1 MHSTTPELLTSTL
14 TAAEVLSADH
24 RRFRRQVIEHCFAS
38 GTPIDR
44 QVLTVILAAKA
55 QREEPF
61 RWWTAPAVRELL
73 WVDIVEWCLTNAVDV
88 PGNVPEA
95 MWALLGALPVS
106 DAQIAELREPLSQE
120 AGLDRNGRRK
130 AAKRRHPSRKNVS

>member
-1 MHSTTPELLTSTL
+1 MHTTTPDLSPTL
-14 TAAEVLSADH
+14 AARDVLSADH
-24 RRFRRQVIEHCFAS
+24 RRFRRQILEHCFAA

-44 QVLTVILAAKA
+44 EVLTVILAAKA
-55 QREEPF
+55 QRDEPF
-61 RWWTAPAVRELL
+61 RWWTAPTVRELL
-73 WVDIVEWCLTNAVDV
+73 WVDVVEWCLVNAVDV

-95 MWALLGALPVS
+95 MWALVGALPVS
-106 DAQIAELREPLSQE
+106 DDQIRELREPLNQE

>member
-1 MHSTTPELLTSTL
+1 MFPTTPENLSTTL
-14 TAAEVLSADH
+14 AARDVLSIDH
-24 RRFRRQVIEHCFAS
+24 RRFRRQVLEHCMATA
-38 GTPIDR
+38 TPIDR
-44 QVLTVILAAKA
+44 EVLTVILAAKA

-73 WVDIVEWCLTNAVDV
+73 WVDIVDWCLIHAVDV
-88 PGNVPEA
+88 PGSVPET

-106 DAQIAELREPLSQE
+106 ADQIAELRAPLNQE